1 MEVPDTSSKTAKA
14 QEHVELEVV
23 TNLTTHLSMS
33 GTLIIHTPE
42 VMIPLDKVK
51 ELETPNHNRRS
62 RISISKTTTMTTM
75 MDLAEGP
82 GQCL

>member
-42 VMIPLDKVK
+42 VVIPLDKVK
-51 ELETPNHNRRS
+51 ELETPNRNRRRRN
-62 RISISKTTTMTTM
+62 RISINITTTM
-75 MDLAEGP
+75 MDLEEGP